1 MSLEE
6 SLAKLREASSG
17 KIPEEI
23 RMKMGAATKAI
34 KESGIMDGV
43 IKVGDKLPSFNLPN
57 SKGVMVSSD
66 DLLAKGNLVVTIY
79 RGHWWPYC
87 NAELY
92 ALRDI
97 VDGLNENNTTMVAIS
112 PQNQDKNDELVEKHK
127 LNFDLLRDEGNGY
140 CNELGIVMTVAQEIQ
155 DIYGGF
161 GIDLPTSNGESSWT
175 LPMPTRLVVSQDGI
189 VRAADIDANHTT
201 RPEPQKTLDDVKA
214 L

>member
-1 MSLEE
+1 
-6 SLAKLREASSG
+6 
-17 KIPEEI
+17 
-23 RMKMGAATKAI
+23 
-34 KESGIMDGV
+34 
-43 IKVGDKLPSFNLPN
+43 
-57 SKGVMVSSD
+57 
-66 DLLAKGNLVVTIY
+66 
-79 RGHWWPYC
+79 
-87 NAELY
+87 
-92 ALRDI
+92 LRDI

-189 VRAADIDANHTT
+189 VRAADIDANHTA
-201 RPEPQKTLDDVKA
+201 RPEPQKTLDDVEA